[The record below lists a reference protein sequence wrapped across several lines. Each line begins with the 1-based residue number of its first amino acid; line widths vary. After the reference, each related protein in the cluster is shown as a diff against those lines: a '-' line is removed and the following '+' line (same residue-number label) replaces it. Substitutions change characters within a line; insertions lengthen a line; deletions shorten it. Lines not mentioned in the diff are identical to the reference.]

1 MIVLSRP
8 AHPFALAS
16 FSLLLLACPGGG
28 AQETSEGSETSQG
41 DSTTAGTTT
50 DTVPG
55 TGTGT
60 SSGTPADTGTTTD
73 PDGSS
78 STTETTE
85 PPRAWVLVGNT
96 RADDVIR
103 IDAETGVVDG
113 TLVASGAGG
122 LYHPD
127 TLLLRDGMLYVASGD
142 TLDNS
147 AILRFDATT
156 GDFVDAFAEGGG
168 LHRPY
173 GFAFGGDGMLYV
185 ASFLSDELLRFDETT
200 GDFIDVF
207 GAGDGMPGGLNGPND
222 VKLGPDGALYV
233 STQGSVAVD
242 GVPTYPGLP
251 SEVLRFEL
259 PSDEPTVFVEQP
271 TPLPDGLGFVSM
283 LGVAFGPDCDA
294 GACDLYTT
302 DFAGGVRRHDETGA
316 TVWAS
321 STSYVAG
328 AATGALAFGNDGVLY
343 VPAFDTADETGPG
356 VLLRF
361 DALTGDP
368 LAGMGLEGAIFSGP
382 DAALVRPVGV
392 AFVMEE

>member
-1 MIVLSRP
+1 MIVPSRCP
-8 AHPFALAS
+8 RPFTLAS
-16 FSLLLLACPGGG
+16 LPLLLAACPGGEQG
-28 AQETSEGSETSQG
+28 TSDGSETSQG

-50 DTVPG
+50 DPAPSTDAD
-55 TGTGT
+55 T
-60 SSGTPADTGTTTD
+60 SSGTPADTGSSTV

-78 STTETTE
+78 STTEATE

-103 IDAETGVVDG
+103 IDAETGAVDG
-113 TLVASGAGG
+113 TLVAAGAGG

-142 TLDNS
+142 TPGDS

-156 GDFVDAFAEGGG
+156 GDFVDSFAEGGG

-200 GDFIDVF
+200 GDFVDVF

-222 VKLGPDGALYV
+222 VELGPDGALYV

-271 TPLPDGLGFVSM
+271 TPHPDGLGFVSM

-302 DFAGGVRRHDETGA
+302 DFAGGLRRHDETGA
-316 TVWAS
+316 VVWES

-328 AATGALAFGNDGVLY
+328 AATGALAFGLDGEVY

-392 AFVMEE
+392 AFVTEG